1 MIVSTHQIIKKI
13 YYNYASNLVLLLYKG
28 RTRSTAPPPPGRDQI
43 MNALGADANQMVGQ
57 IMRSLG
63 VDASQARSVLTIKFD
78 LVVYLKTV
86 EVLSR
91 IKICF

>member
-1 MIVSTHQIIKKI
+1 
-13 YYNYASNLVLLLYKG
+13 
-28 RTRSTAPPPPGRDQI
+28 

-78 LVVYLKTV
+78 LVDYLKTV